1 MTEFGGLGRIWQ
13 NAADCRLVVGLLIAE
28 SVETGGRV
36 YGVTGVS
43 RDRNQVRARTR
54 EEGFKTSKTRILG
67 VLYKEQS
74 LYYYFHDYAL

>member
-43 RDRNQVRARTR
+43 RDRN
-54 EEGFKTSKTRILG
+54 
-67 VLYKEQS
+67 
-74 LYYYFHDYAL
+74 